1 VRHQGFSRK
10 TIRQHLTPSVAMV
23 VAFVALIVALGGT
36 SLGSPNGGRTM
47 RAHAASGTPGPRGP
61 RGPRGFR
68 GPAGR
73 SGPAGPAGPAGAPG
87 SAFAYAHAIAT
98 SSSAGLDPAGTK
110 NIEIADLI
118 NPGVWCLSVTGGTP
132 HNATATIDSSGAN
145 PITSQIGANV
155 AAPGQATANGCPSGD
170 NLEVSTSSGGKF
182 VYLHFYVTIN

>member
-1 VRHQGFSRK
+1 VRDHGFSRK
-10 TIRQHLTPSVAMV
+10 TIRPHLTPSVATV

-47 RAHAASGTPGPRGP
+47 RAHAANGTHGARGP

-68 GPAGR
+68 GPAG
-73 SGPAGPAGPAGAPG
+73 PTGPAGPAGAPG

-110 NIEIADLI
+110 NIEIADLV

-155 AAPGQATANGCPSGD
+155 AAPGQATANGCPTGD

-182 VYLHFYVTIN
+182 VYLPFYVTIN